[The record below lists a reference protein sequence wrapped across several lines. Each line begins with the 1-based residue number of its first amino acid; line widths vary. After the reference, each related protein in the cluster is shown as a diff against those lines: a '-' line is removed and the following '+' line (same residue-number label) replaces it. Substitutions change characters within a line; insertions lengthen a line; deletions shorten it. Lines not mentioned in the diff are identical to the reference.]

1 MPTSPSTMC
10 PALMFAANRND
21 RVIGRTRILVDSIS
35 TRNGFS
41 HSGAPSGSRCAVVAL
56 MFQVRLDMINAS
68 QRGRPKDSVKIRWLE
83 VLNL

>member
-1 MPTSPSTMC
+1 MC
-10 PALMFAANRND
+10 PALMFAASRND
-21 RVIGRTRILVDSIS
+21 RVIGRIMILVDSIS
-35 TRNGFS
+35 TRKGFS

-56 MFQVRLDMINAS
+56 MFQVRLDIISAS